1 MTGET
6 LVLLDGHGSGTPRK
20 NGDCTVDASYGPS
33 QQHLH
38 LDGPMQWDE
47 MELHLALDELVKAES
62 CPSRGTAPSA
72 VPAAYPVL
80 GSGGAPNALD
90 PGPKLQHAAPGYPP
104 PTPGLSS
111 ATWDEQSVDE
121 SSGGRGKARRGPRPR
136 MFKKNTCQADNCT
149 ADLGACSF
157 YYQRNHIC
165 PAHLKAGAYAV
176 RGVSTRFCQRCGV
189 GHPVE
194 DFSGAKRSCK
204 KALERHNQ
212 RRREKQGGSE
222 GGQTGEDGGGPSQSR
237 TTPHASHADLA
248 ACSAM
253 HTAAPACQP
262 DAGADWEASSRFG
275 GGPGAGSERRRGR
288 APAAL
293 AGGRTGLGGVPAP
306 GGAAGVAAAAAA
318 ARGCQRR
325 ERGAHAPGG
334 APARPVQPVRGAGRA
349 EPQRGQRGHA
359 HPGPGHAVH
368 GAHAPRAAVLAQLAA
383 LRRVHRRQ
391 LWGWRAPRAPP
402 PPPTPPIGTARPA
415 THGLCIQLPSTQSD
429 FAVQVEGLPLLMSL
443 HAASPPFLTALASG
457 RSPLGPSVACRCA
470 GLVHYIPLAS
480 GSRAFCCRVA
490 RALQSA
496 SPRTRLIQ
504 GTCQFPAL
512 VSLRTT

>member
-20 NGDCTVDASYGPS
+20 SGDCTVDASYGPS

-62 CPSRGTAPSA
+62 CPSPGPAPSA
-72 VPAAYPVL
+72 VPAAHPVL

-121 SSGGRGKARRGPRPR
+121 SGGGRGKARRGPRPR

-204 KALERHNQ
+204 KALDRHNQ

-222 GGQTGEDGGGPSQSR
+222 GGQTGEDTGGPSQSR
-237 TTPHASHADLA
+237 ATPHASHANLA

-253 HTAAPACQP
+253 HPAPPACQP

-275 GGPGAGSERRRGR
+275 GGAYAAAQPWNLPPDLLPLLGMSPPEGAVYGGAGPGAA
-288 APAAL
+288 APAQGTS
-293 AGGRTGLGGVPAP
+293 AGEVAHLQHWL
-306 GGAAGVAAAAAA
+306 AAGQGWGEFPQQAAQQAWQQPQDAS
-318 ARGCQRR
+318 G
-325 ERGAHAPGG
+325 ESGAFMH
-334 APARPVQPVRGAGRA
+334 PA
-349 EPQRGQRGHA
+349 
-359 HPGPGHAVH
+359 
-368 GAHAPRAAVLAQLAA
+368 
-383 LRRVHRRQ
+383 
-391 LWGWRAPRAPP
+391 APP
-402 PPPTPPIGTARPA
+402 PA
-415 THGLCIQLPSTQSD
+415 PS
-429 FAVQVEGLPLLMSL
+429 SL
-443 HAASPPFLTALASG
+443 YAA
-457 RSPLGPSVACRCA
+457 LGEPSLSVGSVAMPTLDPGMLSMA
-470 GLVHYIPLAS
+470 PMPPEQLSWLS
-480 GSRAFCCRVA
+480 SQ
-490 RALQSA
+490 L
-496 SPRTRLIQ
+496 
-504 GTCQFPAL
+504 
-512 VSLRTT
+512 

>member
-1 MTGET
+1 M
-6 LVLLDGHGSGTPRK
+6 VRSWR
-20 NGDCTVDASYGPS
+20 GPS

-62 CPSRGTAPSA
+62 CPSPGPAPSA
-72 VPAAYPVL
+72 VPAAHPVL

-111 ATWDEQSVDE
+111 ATWDEQS
-121 SSGGRGKARRGPRPR
+121 
-136 MFKKNTCQADNCT
+136 ADNCT

-204 KALERHNQ
+204 KALDRHNQ

-222 GGQTGEDGGGPSQSR
+222 GGQTGEDTGGPSQSR
-237 TTPHASHADLA
+237 ATPHASHANLA

-253 HTAAPACQP
+253 HPAPPACQP

-275 GGPGAGSERRRGR
+275 GGAYAAAQPWNLPPDLLPLLGMSPPEGAVYGGAGPGAA
-288 APAAL
+288 APAQGTS
-293 AGGRTGLGGVPAP
+293 AGEVAHLQHWL
-306 GGAAGVAAAAAA
+306 AAGQGWGEFPQQAAQQAWQQPQDAS
-318 ARGCQRR
+318 G
-325 ERGAHAPGG
+325 ESGAFMHSA
-334 APARPVQPVRGAGRA
+334 
-349 EPQRGQRGHA
+349 
-359 HPGPGHAVH
+359 
-368 GAHAPRAAVLAQLAA
+368 
-383 LRRVHRRQ
+383 
-391 LWGWRAPRAPP
+391 APP
-402 PPPTPPIGTARPA
+402 PA
-415 THGLCIQLPSTQSD
+415 PS
-429 FAVQVEGLPLLMSL
+429 SL
-443 HAASPPFLTALASG
+443 YAA
-457 RSPLGPSVACRCA
+457 LGEPSLSVGSVAMPTLDPGMLSMA
-470 GLVHYIPLAS
+470 PMPPEQLSWLS
-480 GSRAFCCRVA
+480 SQ
-490 RALQSA
+490 L
-496 SPRTRLIQ
+496 
-504 GTCQFPAL
+504 
-512 VSLRTT
+512 